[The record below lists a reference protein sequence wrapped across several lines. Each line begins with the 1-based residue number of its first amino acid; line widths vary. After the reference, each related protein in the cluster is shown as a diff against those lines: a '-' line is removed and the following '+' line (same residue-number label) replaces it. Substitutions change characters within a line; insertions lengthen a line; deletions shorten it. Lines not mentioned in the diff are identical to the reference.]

1 VLWNGNAFAGAAAF
15 RDFCLQLPATGSFA
29 SSSSSPPPG
38 ATQSAKW
45 ILTTPTLSPATVT
58 AVYRDEVEVGAAA
71 GGENLRLRLA
81 GVEEDDVAPGFVVCS
96 RRAPVPVVTAFDAQL
111 QVLDLLEH
119 KAVFT
124 AGYKAVLHVHSVVE
138 ECEITA
144 LLAQVDVRTKAKKK
158 AKFVKGG
165 SVVIA
170 RVSVEKPA
178 AAGAKINRPS
188 GPVKHGSTVIAF
200 IEDPDGYKIE
210 LIQR

>member
-1 VLWNGNAFAGAAAF
+1 MSVIDKY
-15 RDFCLQLPATGSFA
+15 RDMGTIVMGKSESGIVTRGDRLVVMPNRT
-29 SSSSSPPPG
+29 
-38 ATQSAKW
+38 
-45 ILTTPTLSPATVT
+45 PATVT

-144 LLAQVDVRTKAKKK
+144 LLAQVDVKTKAKKK
-158 AKFVKGG
+158 VKFVKGG

-170 RVSVEKPA
+170 RVSVEKPVCVELFDA
-178 AAGAKINRPS
+178 VPQLGRFTLRDEGRTIAIGKIVRLPKSTKGGAVAG
-188 GPVKHGSTVIAF
+188 G
-200 IEDPDGYKIE
+200 DGAPM
-210 LIQR
+210 